1 MGSAPNLNWVRTRDR
16 FTITTDQARLDL
28 AAIHDYLKRSYWSPG
43 IPFEIMERAIRNSL
57 AFGLFCGSAQIGF
70 ARVVTDRAT
79 FGYLADVYVL
89 EEYRGQGLATWLIEC
104 VCSHPDLQGLRRF
117 SLATRDAHALYRK
130 FGFKEIGNPS
140 QQMEIVRPGIYEL

>member
-1 MGSAPNLNWVRTRDR
+1 VV
-16 FTITTDQARLDL
+16 TTDQDRLDL
-28 AAIHDYLKRSYWSPG
+28 PAIHDYLTQSYWSPG
-43 IPFEIMERAIRNSL
+43 IPVEVMERAIRNSIG
-57 AFGLFCGSAQIGF
+57 FGLFHGDAQIGF

-89 EEYRGQGLATWLIEC
+89 ELYRGQGLATWLIEC

-117 SLATRDAHALYRK
+117 ALATRDAHNLYRK
-130 FGFKEIGNPS
+130 FGFNEIASPS

>member
-1 MGSAPNLNWVRTRDR
+1 VTLIYANNYERDG
-16 FTITTDQARLDL
+16 FTITTDLARLDL
-28 AAIHDYLKRSYWSPG
+28 AAIHDYLKQSYWSPG

-57 AFGLFCGSAQIGF
+57 SFGLFCGDAQIGF

-79 FGYLADVYVL
+79 FGYLTDVYVL
-89 EEYRGQGLATWLIEC
+89 GPYRAQGLATWLIEC